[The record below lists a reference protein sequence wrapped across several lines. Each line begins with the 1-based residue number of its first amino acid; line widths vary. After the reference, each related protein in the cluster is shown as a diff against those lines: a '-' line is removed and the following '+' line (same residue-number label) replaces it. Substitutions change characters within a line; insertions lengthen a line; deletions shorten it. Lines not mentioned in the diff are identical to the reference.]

1 MPCHSN
7 DWIADDCL
15 GNDNTVSWQQ
25 AHKPLYIDT
34 TMQPMQLHASFVRKT
49 LIALALSP
57 LFVVQAT
64 LPTMASGSE
73 DNRYLDMDLVQLMQ
87 VTVTSVA
94 KKPQTLADT
103 PAAVYVISQEDIR
116 RSGATSIPQALAMA
130 PGLQVAQISASKW
143 AVSSR
148 GFGGYTSNKL
158 LVLMDGRSVYSPAY
172 SGVFWDMQNTLL
184 EDIDRIEVI
193 RGPGATVW
201 GANAV
206 NGVINIITKK
216 AQDTQGTLL
225 RASAGTEERA
235 NGAVRYGGK
244 MGENAFARFY
254 VTGNNRDSNELAG
267 DNIDANDDWH
277 NTQTGFRMDGTV
289 GSTNQWTLQGDL
301 FDLYGHQISFP
312 FWQPNSFFPQAKYG
326 DHDASGGNLI
336 GSWQHT
342 FANRDKLTVKS
353 YYDANDRS
361 EDYYGITFRTVD
373 FDLQYETS
381 LGERNNL
388 TMGTGYRR
396 VDGTFGDTFQVQIP
410 DQTTDLY
417 SAFLQ
422 DEINLL
428 SDRLW
433 LTLGMKYEHN
443 TYTGNEWQPTA
454 RLLWKPET
462 DHTVWGAVS
471 RAVRTPS
478 MVERSGSLIMAM
490 VPNRLNPP
498 SYYPPL
504 AIKLN
509 GNPDFDVETLMAYEL
524 GYRWQARRDISF
536 DLALFYNDYNDI
548 YDIIGTPANPLSL
561 QFGNTRQGESY
572 GLELA
577 ANWQARSW
585 LNFALT
591 YSYLQFD
598 LETKNSA
605 LATAFNGNGDSST
618 VESSPQHQV
627 GLRSS
632 FDISDQWQWNTWL
645 RYTSAIKGR
654 NPLDPANPVEVD
666 AMAHFDVNL
675 IWKPVRNFEMMLAGQ
690 NLFNSNQLEYVS
702 ELITPPTEIDRSV
715 YLKLTWNF

>member
-1 MPCHSN
+1 MQTDTSM
-7 DWIADDCL
+7 
-15 GNDNTVSWQQ
+15 
-25 AHKPLYIDT
+25 KPT
-34 TMQPMQLHASFVRKT
+34 RTPAPVVRK
-49 LIALALSP
+49 ILASLAVSP
-57 LFVVQAT
+57 LLLVQAT
-64 LPTMASGSE
+64 LPAVASSSD
-73 DNRYLDMDLVQLMQ
+73 DNRFLDMDLVQLMQ

-103 PAAVYVISQEDIR
+103 PAAVFVISQEDIR

-130 PGLQVAQISASKW
+130 PGLQVARISASKW

-148 GFGGYTSNKL
+148 GFSGYTSNKL
-158 LVLMDGRSVYSPAY
+158 LVLIDGRSVYSPAY
-172 SGVFWDMQNTLL
+172 SGVFWDMQHTLL

-235 NGAVRYGGK
+235 NGAARYGGK

-254 VTGNNRDSNELAG
+254 VTGNTRDSNELAG
-267 DNIDANDDWH
+267 TNIDANDDWH
-277 NTQTGFRMDGTV
+277 NTQAGFRMDGTV
-289 GSTNQWTLQGDL
+289 GAKNQWTLQGDL
-301 FDLYGHQISFP
+301 FQLDGTQISYP
-312 FWQPNSFFPQAKYG
+312 FWQPNSFFPSAKHG

-342 FANRDKLTVKS
+342 FDNHDKLTFKS

-361 EDYYGITFRTVD
+361 EDYYGIAFRTVD
-373 FDLQYETS
+373 LDLQYETS

-396 VDGTFGDTFQVQIP
+396 VDGTFDDTFQVQIP

-433 LTLGMKYEHN
+433 LTLGMKYENN
-443 TYTGNEWQPTA
+443 TFTGDEWQPTA

-478 MVERSGSLIMAM
+478 MVERSGSLTMAM
-490 VPNRLNPP
+490 MPNRIDPLL
-498 SYYPPL
+498 PPL
-504 AIKLN
+504 PIRLN
-509 GNPDFDVETLMAYEL
+509 GTSSFDVETLKAYEL
-524 GYRWQARRDISF
+524 GYRWQARRDLSF
-536 DLALFYNDYNDI
+536 DLALFYNDYDDI
-548 YDIIGTPANPLSL
+548 YNIPANPTNPLGL
-561 QFGNTRQGESY
+561 QFGNNRQGESY

-585 LNFALT
+585 LNFAFT
-591 YSYLQFD
+591 YSSLQFD
-598 LETKNSA
+598 LETKNRA
-605 LATAFNGNGDSST
+605 FPAAFNDTGDTST

-632 FDISDQWQWNTWL
+632 FDLTEQWQWNTWL

-654 NPLDPANPVEVD
+654 NPLDLANPFEVD
-666 AMAHFDVNL
+666 AMVHLDVNH
-675 IWKPVRNFEMMLAGQ
+675 IWKPTRDFEVMLAGQ
-690 NLFNSNQLEYVS
+690 NLLNRNQLEYVS
-702 ELITPPTEIDRSV
+702 ELITPPTEIDRSFFV
-715 YLKLTWNF
+715 KLTWNF